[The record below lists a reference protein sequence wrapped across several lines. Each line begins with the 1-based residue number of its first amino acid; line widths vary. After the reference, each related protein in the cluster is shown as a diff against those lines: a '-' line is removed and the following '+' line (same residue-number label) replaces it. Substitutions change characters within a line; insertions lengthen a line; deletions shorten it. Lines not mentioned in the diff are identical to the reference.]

1 MSGPKPHPGA
11 LKLLRDEED
20 EMSDQPDRALL
31 EAKSRDDLVAMAEAL
46 GIEIAPRA
54 RKATIIDD
62 ILKGPSAVQEG
73 TDDEGTVR
81 RVRRTAEAS
90 DSDLAT
96 TESSDT
102 SDDTESTTAGQKTEE
117 ESARHDRD
125 ADDPGIGEPGNR
137 RRRRRGRD
145 RDKDDNWQGEPV
157 ECEGILDLRDEGYG
171 FLRTT
176 GPLPSNDDVYVAAKQ
191 VRTHGLRKGDIVKG
205 ASRPAARNEKNP
217 ALVQIDE
224 INGSEPGETR
234 ERPLFE
240 DLKAVHPKDPLNLEL
255 AGTENRTARVIDL
268 VAPIGKGQRGLVVS
282 PPECGKTSTIREVAV
297 ALEANHPDLHLIVL
311 LIDERPEEV
320 TEIADAVEG
329 EVLASTFDRPA
340 EEHIQVA
347 ELTLER
353 AKRMV
358 EVGLDV
364 VILVDGLSRLARA
377 YNMAA
382 PGNGKVLVDGVAAG
396 ALYPPKRFFG
406 AARALDEGGS
416 LTVMATTA
424 IETGWRLDEMI
435 LESLQG
441 TANSVVRLDRRAADR
456 RVYPAIDVVASCTRE
471 LHRLRDDERALAGQ
485 ALADALVAIE
495 DNEPGS
501 AIDWVLEQIDMTNS
515 NQQILTQ
522 LSASRDPAIS

>member
-1 MSGPKPHPGA
+1 
-11 LKLLRDEED
+11 
-20 EMSDQPDRALL
+20 MSDQPDRALL

-73 TDDEGTVR
+73 PDDEGTVR
-81 RVRRTAEAS
+81 RVRRTAETS
-90 DSDLAT
+90 DSDLTA
-96 TESSDT
+96 TESSDI
-102 SDDTESTTAGQKTEE
+102 SDDSKSATAGQNPDE
-117 ESARHDRD
+117 ESSKDDRD
-125 ADDPGIGEPGNR
+125 ADEPAIGEPGNR

-240 DLKAVHPKDPLNLEL
+240 DLKAVHPKDGLNLEL

-364 VILVDGLSRLARA
+364 VIPVSYTHLTLPTKA
-377 YNMAA
+377 
-382 PGNGKVLVDGVAAG
+382 KV
-396 ALYPPKRFFG
+396 
-406 AARALDEGGS
+406 
-416 LTVMATTA
+416 
-424 IETGWRLDEMI
+424 
-435 LESLQG
+435 
-441 TANSVVRLDRRAADR
+441 
-456 RVYPAIDVVASCTRE
+456 
-471 LHRLRDDERALAGQ
+471 
-485 ALADALVAIE
+485 
-495 DNEPGS
+495 
-501 AIDWVLEQIDMTNS
+501 
-515 NQQILTQ
+515 
-522 LSASRDPAIS
+522 

>member
-1 MSGPKPHPGA
+1 
-11 LKLLRDEED
+11 
-20 EMSDQPDRALL
+20 MSDQPDRALL
-31 EAKSRDDLVAMAEAL
+31 EAKSRDDLVVMADAL

-62 ILKGPSAVQEG
+62 LLKGPSVGEEAAE
-73 TDDEGTVR
+73 DEASVR
-81 RVRRTAEAS
+81 RVRRATVS
-90 DSDLAT
+90 DGADGNETGSDD
-96 TESSDT
+96 SSDG
-102 SDDTESTTAGQKTEE
+102 SPSSNENEDQKSEE
-117 ESARHDRD
+117 GPSRSDRD
-125 ADDPGIGEPGNR
+125 PEDAGVGEPGNR
-137 RRRRRGRD
+137 RRRRRGRE
-145 RDKDDNWQGEPV
+145 RDKDEHWQGDPV

-171 FLRTT
+171 FLRTR

-191 VRTHGLRKGDIVKG
+191 VRTHGLRKGDVVKG

-224 INGSEPGETR
+224 INGSEPGDTR
-234 ERPLFE
+234 ERHLFE
-240 DLKAVHPKDPLNLEL
+240 DLKAVHPREALNLEL
-255 AGTENRTARVIDL
+255 PGAENRTARVVDL
-268 VAPIGKGQRGLVVS
+268 IAPIGKGQRGLVVS
-282 PPECGKTSTIREVAV
+282 PPECGKTSTIRDLAV
-297 ALEANHPDLHLIVL
+297 ALETNHPDLHLIVL

-320 TEIADAVEG
+320 TEIADVVEG

-340 EEHIQVA
+340 DEHIQVA

-358 EVGLDV
+358 EGGLDV

-382 PGNGKVLVDGVAAG
+382 PGNGKVLVEGVAAG

-406 AARALDEGGS
+406 AARALEEGGS
-416 LTVMATTA
+416 LTVMATA
-424 IETGWRLDEMI
+424 AVETGWHLDEMI

-471 LHRLRDDERALAGQ
+471 LHRLKGDDRALAGQ

-495 DNEPGS
+495 DREPGS
-501 AIDWVLEQIDMTNS
+501 AIDWVLEQINVTSS
-515 NQQILTQ
+515 NQQILAQ
-522 LSASRDPAIS
+522 LAVSGDS

>member
-1 MSGPKPHPGA
+1 
-11 LKLLRDEED
+11 
-20 EMSDQPDRALL
+20 MSDQPDRALL
-31 EAKSRDDLVAMAEAL
+31 EAKSRDDLVVMAGAL

-62 ILKGPSAVQEG
+62 LLKGPSVGQEAA
-73 TDDEGTVR
+73 EGEISTR
-81 RVRRTAEAS
+81 RVRRTAESDGADVVQTESANTPEGSSMNEDEVQKGGEGVTKS
-90 DSDLAT
+90 DSDS
-96 TESSDT
+96 ED
-102 SDDTESTTAGQKTEE
+102 AGV
-117 ESARHDRD
+117 
-125 ADDPGIGEPGNR
+125 GEPGNR

-145 RDKDDNWQGEPV
+145 RDRDDNWQGDPV

-171 FLRTT
+171 FLRTR

-224 INGSEPGETR
+224 INGSQPGDTR
-234 ERPLFE
+234 ERHLFE
-240 DLKAVHPKDPLNLEL
+240 DLKAVHPREALNLEL
-255 AGTENRTARVIDL
+255 TGAENCTARVVDL
-268 VAPIGKGQRGLVVS
+268 VAPIGKGQRGLIVS
-282 PPECGKTSTIREVAV
+282 PPECGKTSTIRELAV
-297 ALEANHPDLHLIVL
+297 ALETNHPDLHLIVL

-320 TEIADAVEG
+320 TEIADVVEG

-358 EVGLDV
+358 EGGLDV

-382 PGNGKVLVDGVAAG
+382 PGNGKVLVEGVAAG

-406 AARALDEGGS
+406 AARALEEGGS
-416 LTVMATTA
+416 LTVMATA
-424 IETGWRLDEMI
+424 AVETGWHLDEMI

-441 TANSVVRLDRRAADR
+441 TANSLVRLDRRAADR
-456 RVYPAIDVVASCTRE
+456 RIYPAIDLVASCTRE
-471 LHRLRDDERALAGQ
+471 LHRLKGDDRALAGQ
-485 ALADALVAIE
+485 ALADALIAIE
-495 DNEPGS
+495 DEEPGS
-501 AIDWVLEQIDMTNS
+501 AIDWVLKQINATSS
-515 NQQILTQ
+515 NQQILAQ
-522 LSASRDPAIS
+522 LAVSTDG

>member
-1 MSGPKPHPGA
+1 
-11 LKLLRDEED
+11 
-20 EMSDQPDRALL
+20 MSDQPDRTVL
-31 EAKSRDDLVAMAEAL
+31 EAKSRDDLVTMASAL
-46 GIEIAPRA
+46 GIAVAPRA

-62 ILKGPSAVQEG
+62 ILNGPSAEQ
-73 TDDEGTVR
+73 DDHQGEETTR
-81 RVRRTAEAS
+81 RVRRTPEIEES
-90 DSDLAT
+90 DSTEDAPTKDLDAV
-96 TESSDT
+96 EGNPSG
-102 SDDTESTTAGQKTEE
+102 DDQEPEPEAPKQRE
-117 ESARHDRD
+117 DDD
-125 ADDPGIGEPGNR
+125 ASIGEPGNR

-145 RDKDDNWQGEPV
+145 RERDDNWQGEPV
-157 ECEGILDLRDEGYG
+157 PCEGILDLRDEGYG

-224 INGSEPGETR
+224 INGAEPGESR

-240 DLKAVHPKDPLNLEL
+240 DLKAVHPHESLHLEVD
-255 AGTENRTARVIDL
+255 GEENPTARVIDL
-268 VAPIGKGQRGLVVS
+268 VAPIGKGQRGLVIS
-282 PPECGKTSTIREVAV
+282 PPECGKTSTIRELAV
-297 ALEANHPDLHLIVL
+297 ALERNHPDLHLIVL

-320 TEIADAVEG
+320 TEIADVVEG
-329 EVLASTFDRPA
+329 EVLASTFDRPP
-340 EEHIQVA
+340 EEHTQVA

-358 EVGLDV
+358 EEGLDV
-364 VILVDGLSRLARA
+364 VILIDGLSRLARA
-377 YNMAA
+377 YNLVA
-382 PGNGKVLVDGVAAG
+382 PGNGKVLVEGVAAG

-416 LTVMATTA
+416 LTVVATAA

-471 LHRLRDDERALAGQ
+471 LQRLKGEERMLEGQ
-485 ALADALVAIE
+485 ALADSLVATE
-495 DNEPGS
+495 DNVSGS
-501 AIDWVLEQIDMTNS
+501 AIDWVLDQIQSTRTNQEILS
-515 NQQILTQ
+515 NLANRKSSSDTQ
-522 LSASRDPAIS
+522 

>member
-1 MSGPKPHPGA
+1 
-11 LKLLRDEED
+11 
-20 EMSDQPDRALL
+20 MSDQPERALL
-31 EAKSRDDLVAMAEAL
+31 EAKSRDDLVAMADAL
-46 GIEIAPRA
+46 GITIAPRA

-62 ILKGPSAVQEG
+62 LLKGPSVAQESKE
-73 TDDEGTVR
+73 DEVSTR
-81 RVRRTAEAS
+81 RVRRTAVSAS
-90 DSDLAT
+90 TDGT
-96 TESSDT
+96 ETESGDSSDG
-102 SDDTESTTAGQKTEE
+102 STTAPDTKGQKSEE
-117 ESARHDRD
+117 GTPKQDREPED
-125 ADDPGIGEPGNR
+125 AAVGEPGNR
-137 RRRRRGRD
+137 RRRRRGRE
-145 RDKDDNWQGEPV
+145 RDKDENWQGDPV

-171 FLRTT
+171 FLRTR

-224 INGSEPGETR
+224 INGSEPGDTR
-234 ERPLFE
+234 ERHLFE
-240 DLKAVHPKDPLNLEL
+240 DLKAVHPREALNLEL
-255 AGTENRTARVIDL
+255 PGAENRTARVIDL

-282 PPECGKTSTIREVAV
+282 PPECGKTSTIRELAV
-297 ALEANHPDLHLIVL
+297 ALETNHPDLHLIVL

-320 TEIADAVEG
+320 TEIADVVEG

-340 EEHIQVA
+340 DEHIQVA

-358 EVGLDV
+358 EGGLDV

-377 YNMAA
+377 YNIAA
-382 PGNGKVLVDGVAAG
+382 PGNGKVLVEGVAAG

-416 LTVMATTA
+416 LTVMATA
-424 IETGWRLDEMI
+424 AVETGWHLDEMI

-441 TANSVVRLDRRAADR
+441 TANSMVRLDRKAADR

-471 LHRLRDDERALAGQ
+471 LHRLKGDDRALAGQ

-495 DNEPGS
+495 NQEQGS
-501 AIDWVLEQIDMTNS
+501 AIDWVLEQISVTSS
-515 NQQILTQ
+515 NQEILAQ
-522 LSASRDPAIS
+522 LAVSRDN

>member
-1 MSGPKPHPGA
+1 
-11 LKLLRDEED
+11 
-20 EMSDQPDRALL
+20 MSDQPDRALL
-31 EAKSRDDLVAMAEAL
+31 EAKSRDDLVVMAGAL

-62 ILKGPSAVQEG
+62 LLKGPSVGQEAAEAEVS
-73 TDDEGTVR
+73 TR
-81 RVRRTAEAS
+81 RVRRTAESDGADVVQTEVANTPEGSSLNEDEVQKGGEGVTKS
-90 DSDLAT
+90 DSDS
-96 TESSDT
+96 ED
-102 SDDTESTTAGQKTEE
+102 AGV
-117 ESARHDRD
+117 
-125 ADDPGIGEPGNR
+125 GEPGNR

-145 RDKDDNWQGEPV
+145 RDKDDNWQGDPV

-171 FLRTT
+171 FLRTR

-224 INGSEPGETR
+224 INGSQPGDTR
-234 ERPLFE
+234 ERHLFE
-240 DLKAVHPKDPLNLEL
+240 DLKAIHPREALNLEL
-255 AGTENRTARVIDL
+255 AGAENCTARVVDL
-268 VAPIGKGQRGLVVS
+268 VAPIGKGQRGLIVS
-282 PPECGKTSTIREVAV
+282 PPECGKTSTIRELAV
-297 ALEANHPDLHLIVL
+297 ALETNHPDLHLIVL

-320 TEIADAVEG
+320 TEIADVVEG

-358 EVGLDV
+358 EGGLDV

-382 PGNGKVLVDGVAAG
+382 PGNGKVLVEGVAAG

-406 AARALDEGGS
+406 AARALEEGGS
-416 LTVMATTA
+416 LTVMATAA
-424 IETGWRLDEMI
+424 IETGWHLDEMI

-441 TANSVVRLDRRAADR
+441 TANSLVRLDRRAADR
-456 RVYPAIDVVASCTRE
+456 RVYPAIDLVASCTRE
-471 LHRLRDDERALAGQ
+471 LHRLKGDDRALAGQ
-485 ALADALVAIE
+485 ALADALIAIE
-495 DNEPGS
+495 DEEPGS
-501 AIDWVLEQIDMTNS
+501 AIDWVLEQINATSS
-515 NQQILTQ
+515 NQQILAQ
-522 LSASRDPAIS
+522 LAVSRDS